1 MSLWRWLFGIRAAPT
16 LDHDVFGRLTFMRMR
31 DPARSYWEG
40 RAAMGPA
47 GSPVQVFV
55 DGGEDGPYE
64 GTTAFW
70 RALLAK
76 YRDLWPQLESTL
88 GRAYR
93 EWIPQARPDAGAGRF
108 ALESVSI
115 PAGDPNAAEWDLG
128 FACADDPEHSF
139 TVLMRGWV
147 PDSQVRID
155 G

>member
-1 MSLWRWLFGIRAAPT
+1 MSHWRSLLGVGAPLT
-16 LDHDVFGRLTFMRMR
+16 RDHDVFGRLTFMRMR

-40 RAAMGPA
+40 RAVVGPT

-55 DGGEDGPYE
+55 DGGEEGPSE

-76 YRDLWPQLESTL
+76 YRDLGPQLESIL
-88 GRAYR
+88 SRAYH
-93 EWIPQARPDAGAGRF
+93 EWSPQARPDAGAGRF
-108 ALESVSI
+108 ALESVSV

-139 TVLMRGWV
+139 TILMRGWV

>member
-1 MSLWRWLFGIRAAPT
+1 MSGWRSLFGIGAPLT

-40 RAAMGPA
+40 RAAVGPA
-47 GSPVQVFV
+47 GSSVQVFV
-55 DGGEDGPYE
+55 DGWEKGPSEDS
-64 GTTAFW
+64 TAFW

-76 YRDLWPQLESTL
+76 YRDIWPQLESIL
-88 GRAYR
+88 SRAYR
-93 EWIPQARPDAGAGRF
+93 EWNPQARPDVGAGRF
-108 ALESVSI
+108 TLESVSV

-128 FACADDPEHSF
+128 FACADDAEHSF

-147 PDSQVRID
+147 PNSQVQID